1 MNDIN
6 HQLPGETWLSVGDA
20 VLHCHRRGLTRTA
33 KTVRKWASRSA
44 ENPDHAEILVRRE
57 DTENG
62 FRWVIELASL
72 DRKID
77 EELAYELIRNP
88 EPVRTG
94 AHMSEPVQADSSSE
108 SIADADANASEP
120 VRTGS
125 EGSAPT
131 GQGSELSAFLQ
142 EQIAEKDRQIAKLN
156 EQIERRDEQI
166 MTMLERDRETNL
178 LINGLQT
185 TLTKTLGIE
194 SPQARQERE
203 RAEAASATQYR
214 EPEPHY
220 RPEPRSEP
228 RFDRDATP
236 AHRPTAHAPYT
247 FHPPSMRPQS
257 PAAHNPQQRDE
268 YRGV

>member
-6 HQLPGETWLSVGDA
+6 YQLPGKTWLTVGDA

-44 ENPDHAEILVRRE
+44 ENPDHAEIIVRRE
-57 DTENG
+57 DTDNG
-62 FRWVIELASL
+62 FRWVIEQESL

-77 EELAYELIRNP
+77 EEIAYELIRNP
-88 EPVRTG
+88 EPVHTG
-94 AHMSEPVQADSSSE
+94 AHMSEPVPTTATSE
-108 SIADADANASEP
+108 CVADADENPSEP
-120 VRTGS
+120 VHTGAHP
-125 EGSAPT
+125 SAPT
-131 GQGSELSAFLQ
+131 GQGTELAAFLQ

-194 SPQARQERE
+194 SPQARRERE
-203 RAEAASATQYR
+203 QTEATTAAEYHEPQPPYR
-214 EPEPHY
+214 PAP
-220 RPEPRSEP
+220 RPEPQVT
-228 RFDRDATP
+228 RDAAPEYRSTQHP
-236 AHRPTAHAPYT
+236 PYT
-247 FHPPSMRPQS
+247 FHPPSMRPQ
-257 PAAHNPQQRDE
+257 PRDTHNPQDGRAHW
-268 YRGV
+268 GV

>member
-20 VLHCHRRGLTRTA
+20 VLHCNHRGLTRTA

-44 ENPDHAEILVRRE
+44 QNPDNAEIRVRHE

-62 FRWVIELASL
+62 FRWVIEQGSL

-94 AHMSEPVQADSSSE
+94 SYSSEPVQTDLPSE
-108 SIADADANASEP
+108 SVADADTNFSEP
-120 VRTGS
+120 VRTGV

-156 EQIERRDEQI
+156 EQIERRDDQI

-185 TLTKTLGIE
+185 TLTQTLGIE

-203 RAEAASATQYR
+203 RSEAASAGEYR
-214 EPEPHY
+214 ESQPSYQPSP
-220 RPEPRSEP
+220 RPEPRFAEE
-228 RFDRDATP
+228 
-236 AHRPTAHAPYT
+236 TAEESQTHAPYA
-247 FHPPSMRPQS
+247 FHPPSMRPRPS
-257 PAAHNPQQRDE
+257 PDANNPHDRPAPW
-268 YRGV
+268 GV